1 MKSIDQVA
9 RGVADYYDVVVRP
22 TLTGGKAILYG
33 LAVGRAASRA
43 REIVGRY
50 EDVLTMLGVYKDG
63 MLDVEGLAAEM
74 RAQMNKNGG
83 VLIVPIGKDE
93 FRFKPEDVDELVRHI
108 EKA

>member
-1 MKSIDQVA
+1 MKSIDQVS